1 MVQADLPP
9 SGLSIRPRL
18 ALFAGGASICT
29 VIILILVK
37 GAAYLHSNSASVLA
51 SLVDSLSDAGVS
63 VMSFLAI
70 HYSLRPADSNHR
82 YGHGKAEGLAALMQA
97 AFIGGAG
104 VFLLFESLTR
114 FTEAHELHSHN
125 FVVTVMAISTALS
138 VALVLLQKYSL
149 NHAPSL
155 AVEADKAHYN
165 ADIVINIGVMG
176 VMVALGH
183 GAPGWIDPVFA
194 IAVAFWLAFTVR
206 NVAGKGLDMLL
217 DRELPDSVRLAITQK
232 VLAQKDVLGMHDL
245 RTNKSGMKIFI
256 SFDIEVDPHQSLQ
269 EAHEVTR
276 AVEKALLSD
285 FPLAEIMIKVDPH
298 GDTEDSRHQVSGVH
312 H

>member
-1 MVQADLPP
+1 MVQADFPP
-9 SGLSIRPRL
+9 SGPPPRPRL
-18 ALFAGGASICT
+18 ALFAGAASIFT
-29 VIILILVK
+29 VVILILIK
-37 GAAYLHSNSASVLA
+37 GGAYLGSNSASVLA

-70 HYSLRPADSNHR
+70 HYSLRPADANHR
-82 YGHGKAEGLAALMQA
+82 HGHGKAEGLAALMQA

-114 FTEAHELHSHN
+114 FTQAHELRGQS
-125 FVVTVMAISTALS
+125 FVITVMAVSTALS
-138 VALVLLQKYSL
+138 GALVALQRYSL

-165 ADIVINIGVMG
+165 ADIVVNIGVIG
-176 VMVALGH
+176 IMVALGH
-183 GAPGWIDPVFA
+183 GAPAWIDPVFA
-194 IAVAFWLAFTVR
+194 IAVACWLAFTVR

-217 DRELPDSVRLAITQK
+217 DRELPDDVRLAITQK
-232 VLAQKDVLGMHDL
+232 VLAQKNVLGMHDL

-285 FPLAEIMIKVDPH
+285 FPLAEIMIHVDPH
-298 GDTEDSRHQVSGVH
+298 GDTEDSRHQVAGVH